1 MKVGFCSLYG
11 LANAGKSTILNA
23 ILKTKIE
30 AVSEK
35 PQTTRENIQG
45 IYNDEDSQIVFV
57 DTPGLHDPHKKLGQL
72 MLQEAKSAL
81 YDVDAIIYVID
92 ASKRVDKKTA
102 NICYCSK
109 KLEGLTNESFICC

>member
-72 MLQEAKSAL
+72 MLQEAKSAYTMSMQL
-81 YDVDAIIYVID
+81 FMLLMHLKELIRKQLID
-92 ASKRVDKKTA
+92 WLR
-102 NICYCSK
+102 
-109 KLEGLTNESFICC
+109 

>member
-57 DTPGLHDPHKKLGQL
+57 DTPGLHDPHHQT
-72 MLQEAKSAL
+72 SIH
-81 YDVDAIIYVID
+81 YSCRID
-92 ASKRVDKKTA
+92 PATTFSP
-102 NICYCSK
+102 SQP
-109 KLEGLTNESFICC
+109 LHPS